1 MFYADFDES
10 DSSIQKKKWTKK
22 KWFTKHFVFNF
33 FSLGFSLEFAK
44 VDSINKVGFVNI
56 ILCIKCPIRVEYVSV
71 FFSEVDEWDS
81 SKKKIRHPLKIKGIT
96 IGNSVAILTKTI
108 VRKKK

>member
-1 MFYADFDES
+1 MQILTTS
-10 DSSIQKKKWTKK
+10 CRQSKKKNGPKK

-56 ILCIKCPIRVEYVSV
+56 ILCIKCPIRVECMSI
-71 FFSEVDEWDS
+71 FFSEVDEWES

>member
-1 MFYADFDES
+1 MLILTKKIRQS
-10 DSSIQKKKWTKK
+10 KKKNGPKK

-33 FSLGFSLEFAK
+33 FWLGFSLEFAK

-71 FFSEVDEWDS
+71 FFSAMDDTVS
-81 SKKKIRHPLKIKGIT
+81 SIKQIRHPLKITGIT
-96 IGNSVAILTKTI
+96 IGNFIVIWTTKI
-108 VRKKK
+108 VGKNK

>member
-1 MFYADFDES
+1 MLILTT
-10 DSSIQKKKWTKK
+10 SSRQSKKKNGPKK

-71 FFSEVDEWDS
+71 FFSEVDKLS
-81 SKKKIRHPLKIKGIT
+81 LSKRKC
-96 IGNSVAILTKTI
+96 AIH
-108 VRKKK
+108 

>member
-1 MFYADFDES
+1 MLILTKKIRQS
-10 DSSIQKKKWTKK
+10 KKKNGPKK

-33 FSLGFSLEFAK
+33 FWLGFSLEFVK

-71 FFSEVDEWDS
+71 FFSAMADTVS
-81 SKKKIRHPLKIKGIT
+81 SIKQIRHPLKITGIT
-96 IGNSVAILTKTI
+96 IGNFIVIWTTKI
-108 VRKKK
+108 VGKNK

>member
-1 MFYADFDES
+1 MFYADFD
-10 DSSIQKKKWTKK
+10 DNLSSIQKKNGPKK

-33 FSLGFSLEFAK
+33 FWLGFSLEFAK

-71 FFSEVDEWDS
+71 FFSEVV
-81 SKKKIRHPLKIKGIT
+81 LKF
-96 IGNSVAILTKTI
+96 
-108 VRKKK
+108 

>member
-1 MFYADFDES
+1 MQ
-10 DSSIQKKKWTKK
+10 IWTTPCRPKQKKNGPKK

-71 FFSEVDEWDS
+71 LFSEVDDKLS
-81 SKKKIRHPLKIKGIT
+81 SKKKIRHPLKIEGII
-96 IGNSVAILTKTI
+96 IGNFVAILTKTI

>member
-1 MFYADFDES
+1 MLILTKKIRQS
-10 DSSIQKKKWTKK
+10 KKKNGPKK

-44 VDSINKVGFVNI
+44 VDSINKVVFVNI

-71 FFSEVDEWDS
+71 FFSEVDEKNS
-81 SKKKIRHPLKIKGIT
+81 SKRKC
-96 IGNSVAILTKTI
+96 AIH
-108 VRKKK
+108 

>member
-1 MFYADFDES
+1 MLILTKKIRQS
-10 DSSIQKKKWTKK
+10 KKKNGPKK

-56 ILCIKCPIRVEYVSV
+56 ILCIKCPIRVECMSI
-71 FFSEVDEWDS
+71 FFSAMADTVS
-81 SKKKIRHPLKIKGIT
+81 SIKQIRHPLKIEGII
-96 IGNSVAILTKTI
+96 IGNFVAILTKTI

>member
-1 MFYADFDES
+1 MQIWTKRS
-10 DSSIQKKKWTKK
+10 QQKKKKNGPKK

-71 FFSEVDEWDS
+71 LFSEVDDKLS
-81 SKKKIRHPLKIKGIT
+81 SKKKIRHPLKIEGII
-96 IGNSVAILTKTI
+96 IGNFVAILTKTI